1 MAVIKICTV
10 ICLWEVCISI
20 HGAERSFNYNG
31 HQRCRCCRLQK
42 CSVSNSKQQRPAI
55 LGEARRLPK
64 FRLMLLFETLLVRG
78 GYNNSGLVLKWPRV
92 QQPSSISN
100 ILQGSEIRL
109 LVFFPHSALA
119 VPILPFALS
128 LILRL
133 SLFPFSSI
141 YPSIHALGSPSWL
154 PLLRVHSC
162 LLVARTSLPTVNGSF
177 PFSSCWRFAP
187 LLEILVAWR
196 FSILLPFLFFYF
208 NHLLPFF
215 KESFHETR
223 LGES

>member
-1 MAVIKICTV
+1 M
-10 ICLWEVCISI
+10 
-20 HGAERSFNYNG
+20 HGYTFMRNMYFHTRRRERSFNYNAAINA
-31 HQRCRCCRLQK
+31 CRCCRSQK
-42 CSVSNSKQQRPAI
+42 CSASNSKQQRPAI

-78 GYNNSGLVLKWPRV
+78 GYNSGLVLKWPRV

-128 LILRL
+128 LLILRL

-141 YPSIHALGSPSWL
+141 YPSIHAPGS
-154 PLLRVHSC
+154 LLRGC
-162 LLVARTSLPTVNGSF
+162 L
-177 PFSSCWRFAP
+177 FSEFIHASWWRGP
-187 LLEILVAWR
+187 HYPR
-196 FSILLPFLFFYF
+196 
-208 NHLLPFF
+208 
-215 KESFHETR
+215 
-223 LGES
+223 